1 MYTALYS
8 MFEIKF
14 FGGLLGLS
22 EVHTALWWSVAALIV
37 IGAYFLGSIN
47 FAIYIS
53 KAAYHKDIR
62 EYGSKNAGMTNMM
75 RTFGTKA
82 AVVVLVGDIMKSVVS
97 VALGMLLCGIDVAYV
112 AGVFCI
118 IGHCFPVYYSFKG
131 GKGFATAAGM
141 VLAADPLVFFFCL
154 IIFVLVV
161 WGTKFI
167 SAGSILSALF
177 FPLILSMVH
186 RVPFGISL
194 TMALSSVFLAFF
206 ILFNH
211 RANIARILSGTEK
224 KFSFKKSVPTDAE
237 KEANKDSDEKSNG
250 EKDA

>member
-1 MYTALYS
+1 

-14 FGGLLGLS
+14 RGGLLGLS
-22 EVHTALWWSVAALIV
+22 EVHTALWWSIAALVV

-82 AVVVLVGDIMKSVVS
+82 AAVVLIGDILKSIVS
-97 VALGMLLCGIDVAYV
+97 VSLGMLLCGIDVAYV
-112 AGVFCI
+112 AGIFCI
-118 IGHCFPVYYSFKG
+118 LGHCYPVYYKFKG

-141 VLAADPLVFFFCL
+141 VLAAEPLVFFFCL

-161 WGTKFI
+161 WATKFI
-167 SAGSILSALF
+167 SAGSILAALF
-177 FPLILSMVH
+177 FPLVLSMVH

-194 TMALSSVFLAFF
+194 TMALCSVFLAFF

-237 KEANKDSDEKSNG
+237 KEAKKNSDEPSNG
-250 EKDA
+250 KKDD

>member
-22 EVHTALWWSVAALIV
+22 EIPTALWWSIAALTV

-47 FAIYIS
+47 FAIYVS
-53 KAAYHKDIR
+53 KTAYHKDIR
-62 EYGSKNAGMTNMM
+62 DYGSKNAGMTNMM

-82 AVVVLVGDIMKSVVS
+82 AAIVLAGDVMKAVISVS
-97 VALGMLLCGIDVAYV
+97 LGMLLCGIDVAYV
-112 AGVFCI
+112 AGIVCI
-118 IGHCFPVYYSFKG
+118 LGHCFPVYYGFKG

-161 WGTKFI
+161 WATKFI
-167 SAGSILSALF
+167 SAGSMLSALF

-194 TMALSSVFLAFF
+194 TMALSSVFLALF
-206 ILFNH
+206 ILFSH
-211 RANIARILSGTEK
+211 RENIARILSGTEK

-237 KEANKDSDEKSNG
+237 KAQEKCSEDKNED